1 MVTMKEMNQKVK
13 GKRAK
18 VYNYKPSG
26 ERFFEGIATIDKIV
40 GPYPTQ
46 YESYFPTRYL
56 CHYDDDPALLV
67 ERNIWEKDIES

>member
-26 ERFFEGIATIDKIV
+26 ERFFEGIVTIDKIINLDLD
-40 GPYPTQ
+40 PYPA
-46 YESYFPTRYL
+46 RYL
-56 CHYDDDPALLV
+56 CHFDDDPSRLV
-67 ERNIWEKDIES
+67 ERYIYREDIQS